1 LINFTKTIV
10 EIKGNLYQEECDY
23 IILNHCLASP
33 PYYALITPTEFLLFL
48 QDVHSYSMSRMML
61 KSMPYIL
68 VSYLF
73 RFNIPRFRQQSSYLV
88 NKPTN
93 TSRKAMHV
101 IA

>member
-1 LINFTKTIV
+1 MGFNLGF
-10 EIKGNLYQEECDY
+10 KG
-23 IILNHCLASP
+23 LNQ
-33 PYYALITPTEFLLFL
+33 T
-48 QDVHSYSMSRMML
+48 
-61 KSMPYIL
+61 L

-73 RFNIPRFRQQSSYLV
+73 RFNIAWFRQQAGYLA